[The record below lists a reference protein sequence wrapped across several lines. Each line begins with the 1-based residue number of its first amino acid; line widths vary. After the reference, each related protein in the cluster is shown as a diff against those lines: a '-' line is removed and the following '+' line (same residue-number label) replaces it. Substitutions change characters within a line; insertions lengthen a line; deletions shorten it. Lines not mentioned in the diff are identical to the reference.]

1 MIFSVCGLFVCFVIS
16 GFTGKVSAAIFDI
29 GMASAGTVNRLGCAW
44 SCVKTDVRQKGTKLK
59 QWLHVQIKNILENFK
74 ML

>member
-44 SCVKTDVRQKGTKLK
+44 SCVKTDVR
-59 QWLHVQIKNILENFK
+59 
-74 ML
+74 